1 MLTVEKNQLPL
12 LFKTADLYHTDGL
25 DDSTQRILGIQTH
38 YERMWIDRG
47 LNIKYLK
54 FRLPLEGQLT
64 ECDVEIPLDSY
75 RSYHRDKR
83 STKDKAK

>member
-1 MLTVEKNQLPL
+1 
-12 LFKTADLYHTDGL
+12 
-25 DDSTQRILGIQTH
+25 
-38 YERMWIDRG
+38 MWIDRG

-54 FRLPLEGQLT
+54 FMLPQAGDLE

-83 STKDKAK
+83 SSKDKAR